1 MESRRVFFVAQV
13 EFSGLKL
20 YLEPDGHPFINGCFN
35 WMMNQL
41 YIGNGRFTKHPFKT
55 GCLGFQVE
63 MTLARYTPNF
73 SGHGAYKWPKI
84 HGVHWGLFNPIS

>member
-13 EFSGLKL
+13 EFFRI
-20 YLEPDGHPFINGCFN
+20 EV
-35 WMMNQL
+35 
-41 YIGNGRFTKHPFKT
+41 
-55 GCLGFQVE
+55 VE

-84 HGVHWGLFNPIS
+84 PWVTG